1 MFQSQSA
8 AAGTR
13 TRRNDDAPSLFAL
26 RRAKEE
32 LGLWL
37 RRLQWRHELSR
48 LDADQLRDV
57 GLDEQAIRREV
68 EKPFWQE

>member
-1 MFQSQSA
+1 MFRSQSA
-8 AAGTR
+8 AAGAR
-13 TRRNDDAPSLFAL
+13 ARRHQAPFLSAV

-32 LGLWL
+32 FGLWL
-37 RRLQWRHELSR
+37 SRLRSRHELSR

-57 GLDEQAIRREV
+57 GLNEEVVRREI